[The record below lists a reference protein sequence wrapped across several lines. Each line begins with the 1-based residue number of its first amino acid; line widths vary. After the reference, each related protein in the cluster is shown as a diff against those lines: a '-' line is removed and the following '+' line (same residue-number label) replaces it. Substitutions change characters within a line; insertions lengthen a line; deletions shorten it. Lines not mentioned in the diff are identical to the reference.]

1 MAKKQLND
9 DDYVDFLKKIRK
21 DLSKIE
27 DRLSI
32 TDPEDLHREVPTR
45 LSRFAIMSTRR
56 SNTSLIITL
65 TIPAKW
71 DLTFNI
77 KE

>member
-32 TDPEDLHREVPTR
+32 TDPEDLYREVSPR
-45 LSRFAIMSTRR
+45 
-56 SNTSLIITL
+56 
-65 TIPAKW
+65 K
-71 DLTFNI
+71 
-77 KE
+77 

>member
-32 TDPEDLHREVPTR
+32 TDPEDLHREVPR
-45 LSRFAIMSTRR
+45 G
-56 SNTSLIITL
+56 
-65 TIPAKW
+65 
-71 DLTFNI
+71 
-77 KE
+77 